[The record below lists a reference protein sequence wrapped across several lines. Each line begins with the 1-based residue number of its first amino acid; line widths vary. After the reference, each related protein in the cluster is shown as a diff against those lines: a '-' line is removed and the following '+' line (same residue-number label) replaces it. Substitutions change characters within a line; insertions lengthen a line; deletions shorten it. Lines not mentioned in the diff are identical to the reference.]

1 MKSSFRASASE
12 PPAPAGSQL
21 SSSYHTKESLVFTAR
36 VGAHGLE
43 RLGFKVNG
51 VGLRVGV
58 QG

>member
-1 MKSSFRASASE
+1 M
-12 PPAPAGSQL
+12 
-21 SSSYHTKESLVFTAR
+21 FTAR

-43 RLGFKVNG
+43 GLGFKVNG